1 MGDMYRQEKGQ
12 RKGEGEDGADE
23 DDGDD
28 GNGKDDEGG
37 ESVSGRRVV
46 NFGEGVRRGVDA
58 GGRVRGAPGFKLRKM
73 NNLLDSRPQLK

>member
-1 MGDMYRQEKGQ
+1 MEGGEICTGRKKGQ
-12 RKGEGEDGADE
+12 RKGEGEDGDDE

-28 GNGKDDEGG
+28 GNEGG

-58 GGRVRGAPGFKLRKM
+58 GGRVRGAPGFKLRR
-73 NNLLDSRPQLK
+73 NE

>member
-1 MGDMYRQEKGQ
+1 MEGGEICTGRKKGQ
-12 RKGEGEDGADE
+12 RRGEGEDGDDE

-28 GNGKDDEGG
+28 GNGKDEGG

-58 GGRVRGAPGFKLRKM
+58 GGEGTG
-73 NNLLDSRPQLK
+73 RPRI

>member
-1 MGDMYRQEKGQ
+1 MGRYVQAGKLGQ
-12 RKGEGEDGADE
+12 RKGEGEDGDDE

-28 GNGKDDEGG
+28 GNGKDEGG

-58 GGRVRGAPGFKLRKM
+58 GGRVRGAQDL
-73 NNLLDSRPQLK
+73 N

>member
-1 MGDMYRQEKGQ
+1 MQREERGPGVSGGWGDMYRQEKGQ
-12 RKGEGEDGADE
+12 RKGEGDDGDDE

-28 GNGKDDEGG
+28 GNGKDEGG

-58 GGRVRGAPGFKLRKM
+58 RGGGYGAPQDL
-73 NNLLDSRPQLK
+73 N

>member
-1 MGDMYRQEKGQ
+1 MEGGEICTGRKKGQ
-12 RKGEGEDGADE
+12 RKGEGEDGDDE

-58 GGRVRGAPGFKLRKM
+58 GGEGTG
-73 NNLLDSRPQLK
+73 RPRI

>member
-1 MGDMYRQEKGQ
+1 MEGGEICTGRKKGQ
-12 RKGEGEDGADE
+12 RKGEGEDGDDE

-46 NFGEGVRRGVDA
+46 NCGEGVRRGVDA
-58 GGRVRGAPGFKLRKM
+58 GGRVRGAPGFKLRK
-73 NNLLDSRPQLK
+73 NE

>member
-1 MGDMYRQEKGQ
+1 MGRYVQAGKRTK
-12 RKGEGEDGADE
+12 EDGDDE

-46 NFGEGVRRGVDA
+46 NFGEGVRRGSMR
-58 GGRVRGAPGFKLRKM
+58 GGGYGAPQDL
-73 NNLLDSRPQLK
+73 N